1 MLTCGSNFSE
11 FVPIHSK
18 PIAAE
23 SQIVLHVLD
32 LRDVSMSLI
41 FIYSG

>member
-1 MLTCGSNFSE
+1 MLTCGSNSSE
-11 FVPIHSK
+11 FVPTHSK
-18 PIAAE
+18 PIPAE

-32 LRDVSMSLI
+32 LIDVSMSLT